1 MSAREATGS
10 GSQARGG
17 TGNHSARR
25 GSGNQR
31 EPEGTGRRFD
41 SLDAFI
47 VRALSEPE
55 LTYLVPG
62 LAPDRGRLLV
72 VAPPNAGKTW
82 LALAIAKAACGAGR
96 KVFLIEEEGSRRKLG
111 ERLQS
116 MAFPPESA
124 FFVSHLGGLKID
136 DREDRQWLAQQLRE
150 ADSPVIVL
158 DPLTSLW
165 SGDENDTREANRL
178 RAHLDELANANPSGL
193 LVVLHHTSKAAT
205 NGDGH
210 EINAARGSSVFAG
223 WADVQLNLSHA
234 QGPKDCISLLVLVAK
249 NRDGERG
256 QRVSVRIG
264 LGAGDVAIDD
274 CPQDEDLGHRILG
287 ALKEA
292 PGGLTKNG
300 IKTSVRGKRASVLK
314 HVDVLVAH
322 LRSLLPPG
330 PRWYMDGEV
339 KVPKFFWLDVHDG
352 RMQSQDWAFSRKMIA
367 AGVESMTRVPMG
379 ASVVGPA
386 MGTGPKSPRQE
397 ERYPGIQW
405 SQFKGAEMIAQKY
418 NISRDELDAYA
429 YESHRRAIAA
439 TRSRSRACIGTRTA
453 IRTGATSR
461 IRMSSTSKYAAS
473 LLAASSLGQVT
484 PVISA
489 TRRFES

>member
-158 DPLTSLW
+158 DPK
-165 SGDENDTREANRL
+165 GDIDLRDRCHAEARQGGRPHAVKVL
-178 RAHLDELANANPSGL
+178 AHVLEALGPGAVPAAAPVPALLEQAGVGHDQVVTGRRVHRA
-193 LVVLHHTSKAAT
+193 
-205 NGDGH
+205 
-210 EINAARGSSVFAG
+210 
-223 WADVQLNLSHA
+223 
-234 QGPKDCISLLVLVAK
+234 
-249 NRDGERG
+249 ER
-256 QRVSVRIG
+256 V
-264 LGAGDVAIDD
+264 GAGPAACDA
-274 CPQDEDLGHRILG
+274 
-287 ALKEA
+287 
-292 PGGLTKNG
+292 
-300 IKTSVRGKRASVLK
+300 ASVL
-314 HVDVLVAH
+314 A
-322 LRSLLPPG
+322 
-330 PRWYMDGEV
+330 
-339 KVPKFFWLDVHDG
+339 
-352 RMQSQDWAFSRKMIA
+352 
-367 AGVESMTRVPMG
+367 
-379 ASVVGPA
+379 
-386 MGTGPKSPRQE
+386 
-397 ERYPGIQW
+397 
-405 SQFKGAEMIAQKY
+405 
-418 NISRDELDAYA
+418 
-429 YESHRRAIAA
+429 RATA
-439 TRSRSRACIGTRTA
+439 SRAVLTA
-453 IRTGATSR
+453 CSKVR
-461 IRMSSTSKYAAS
+461 IPSARLSLMSFVMPTCAC
-473 LLAASSLGQVT
+473 L
-484 PVISA
+484 
-489 TRRFES
+489 